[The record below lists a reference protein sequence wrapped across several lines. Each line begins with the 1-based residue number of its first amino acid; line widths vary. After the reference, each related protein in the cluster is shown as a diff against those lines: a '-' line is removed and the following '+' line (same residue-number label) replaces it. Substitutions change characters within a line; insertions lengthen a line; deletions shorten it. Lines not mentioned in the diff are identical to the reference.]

1 MEPPLSSNFHHTRWA
16 TVAASAF
23 YPNILDLRE
32 NEEVIRNLDIFIH
45 SFIKGLQHDFLS
57 Y

>member
-32 NEEVIRNLDIFIH
+32 NEEVIRNLDIYFH